1 MMAKDR
7 IRLEWDGRVLE
18 QQEDGSITIS
28 LNREDLLECTV
39 QIYGEY
45 LLQGGKKSAFGK
57 YIDEELKKVRE
68 ERIKREYAKEES

>member
-1 MMAKDR
+1 MTKGR

-18 QQEDGSITIS
+18 EQEDGSITIS

-45 LLQGGKKSAFGK
+45 LLKGGKKSGFGK
-57 YIDEELKKVRE
+57 YIDEELRKVRE
-68 ERIKREYAKEES
+68 ERIKREYGKQES